1 MHGANYWFAMQTDAV
16 PENHAT
22 RNRRVRR
29 ELPQVFKCCRGLYLM
44 SMRARYRDG
53 FRTAKKFAAALRA
66 MCVCMLCVCV
76 YVHVCMC
83 VCVCLR

>member
-53 FRTAKKFAAALRA
+53 FRTGDHYRRHAPGLLVRLEEALPFR
-66 MCVCMLCVCV
+66 
-76 YVHVCMC
+76 
-83 VCVCLR
+83 